1 MLCPK
6 CQGECSKFGK
16 NRNGSQRLRCEACK
30 KTYTDES
37 TRPVD
42 RRCVDEKTAVLAIRM
57 LLEGNSVRSTERL
70 TGIHRDTIIGIMVE
84 AGEKCE
90 RFLEKT
96 IRKVNVDDVQADEIW
111 GFVGCKQRTAT
122 LKGYSEEKG
131 DAWTFVAVERFT
143 KLVLA
148 WHVGKRTPGDAIIFA
163 EKLRDATEGRF
174 QLSTDGFTPYTAVV
188 PMAFEDGEGIDYG
201 QLVKTY
207 GTPSGKGSE
216 VRYSQGQI
224 IGIRKTVRMGNPDQ
238 DLICTSH
245 SERANLTWRMAIRR
259 MTRLTNGHSKKWQN
273 HNAAFGLYFAY
284 YNFCRVH
291 STIKKT
297 PAVESGFASETW
309 SVEKLLESV

>member
-1 MLCPK
+1 M
-6 CQGECSKFGK
+6 
-16 NRNGSQRLRCEACK
+16 
-30 KTYTDES
+30 
-37 TRPVD
+37 
-42 RRCVDEKTAVLAIRM
+42 LAIRM

-70 TGIHRDTIIGIMVE
+70 TGIHRDTIIGLMVE

-90 RFLEKT
+90 RFLEKI
-96 IRKVNVDDVQADEIW
+96 IRKVTVDDVQADEIW
-111 GFVGCKQRTAT
+111 GFVGCKEKTAI
-122 LKGYSEEKG
+122 LKGYGEEMG

-148 WHVGKRTPGDAIIFA
+148 WHVGKRTPGDAIVFA

-207 GTPSGKGSE
+207 GIPSGKGAQ
-216 VRYSQGQI
+216 VRYSPGEI
-224 IGIRKTVRMGNPDQ
+224 TSIKKTVRIGNPDV

-245 SERANLTWRMAIRR
+245 AERANLTWRMAIRR
-259 MTRLTNGHSKKWQN
+259 MTRLTNAHSKKLRN
-273 HNAAFGLYFAY
+273 HTAAFGLYFAY

-297 PAVESGFASETW
+297 PAVESGLASETW